1 MPGVIRR
8 VGRAVEGTGLENRRA
23 QAPWVRIPHSPPD
36 KKRGPKGPFLRR
48 FSRNAGQC
56 RRHAAG
62 SRCVRRPRRSNQSG
76 PTQKRSFCG
85 EPNRRAQAPWVR
97 IPHSPPDRK
106 RGPKGPF
113 FCAGFQETPA
123 SAGVMPQGAAVC
135 GDRGG
140 QINRGPR
147 KSAAFVGS
155 QTGVR
160 KHRGFESHTLRQ
172 IEKEGRKALFYVLQ
186 RKVPR
191 LRARRTASTFHR
203 RKVDRKAAG
212 GPFYPRRRVPASDF
226 RQFICRKSMKFPGD
240 PAKPVLRGNRNAPRN
255 PLLIAGV
262 SAETPLRH
270 RSAGRARSD
279 GRNHVPPVNPL
290 LFGRRSV
297 AERRKSRCRWA
308 FSFSSGRFLT
318 DLCQETVFIF
328 PGRRASLY

>member
-36 KKRGPKGPFLRR
+36 KKEG
-48 FSRNAGQC
+48 
-56 RRHAAG
+56 
-62 SRCVRRPRRSNQSG
+62 
-76 PTQKRSFCG
+76 
-85 EPNRRAQAPWVR
+85 
-97 IPHSPPDRK
+97 RK
-106 RGPKGPF
+106 AL

-147 KSAAFVGS
+147 KSAAFVGN

-172 IEKEGRKALFYVLQ
+172 IEKEGRKALFYALQ

-212 GPFYPRRRVPASDF
+212 GPLY
-226 RQFICRKSMKFPGD
+226 QG
-240 PAKPVLRGNRNAPRN
+240 RNAPRN
-255 PLLIAGV
+255 PPLDRGRFCGNAG
-262 SAETPLRH
+262 RH

-290 LFGRRSV
+290 LFGRGTKGRATSYRPLAPSDEGAV
-297 AERRKSRCRWA
+297 AA
-308 FSFSSGRFLT
+308 G
-318 DLCQETVFIF
+318 D
-328 PGRRASLY
+328 